1 MSNMMGAALLTAG
14 WVSLASAE
22 GVVTYVGYLFGAGAL
37 ALYYRLWT
45 STRAVELDKLRA
57 ALSDAH
63 ATIDRLQKLEITL
76 KNRND
81 ELNTAHARLHGEFI
95 ELRGQFSQLTVAFAK
110 QGETVARLMDEL
122 SAERKL
128 RDDQFMQWTRERAAN
143 GDL

>member
-1 MSNMMGAALLTAG
+1 MSKMMGAALLTAG

-63 ATIDRLQKLEITL
+63 ATIDRLQSW
-76 KNRND
+76 R
-81 ELNTAHARLHGEFI
+81 
-95 ELRGQFSQLTVAFAK
+95 SP
-110 QGETVARLMDEL
+110 
-122 SAERKL
+122 
-128 RDDQFMQWTRERAAN
+128 
-143 GDL
+143 

>member
-1 MSNMMGAALLTAG
+1 MRLGAITILMTTGATMENAGGWLAYLG
-14 WVSLASAE
+14 WV
-22 GVVTYVGYLFGAGAL
+22 LFAGAL
-37 ALYYRLWT
+37 MLYYRLWT
-45 STRAVELDKLRA
+45 SAGVDELRKLKE
-57 ALSDAH
+57 ALSEARI
-63 ATIDRLQKLEITL
+63 TIARLQEMELSL

-95 ELRGQFSQLTVAFAK
+95 ELRGQFSQLNTAFAK

-128 RDDQFMQWTRERAAN
+128 RDDQFMQWTRERAAH